1 VMIEYVQAVIMI
13 LGTLPLLFILLA
25 KVGGFAGIKEVLVNQ
40 WHVSSQYLTVVPA
53 ISHPYGPGPWIIL
66 GLCLVVTIGWCSG
79 HQSMV
84 QRNLGA
90 RTLYD
95 CKLGYVMGGIPKTVG
110 GFLYMVPMIAAP
122 IIFSRNG
129 IFVEKADAAYGKL
142 ILSLIPRGMLG
153 LFLAGLLS
161 AGLSS
166 IGSVLN
172 SASAMFVKDFYERFI
187 AKDKPEQHY
196 FAAARITTLAIIVI
210 SLLMVPVVLKVY
222 LIMWLE
228 QTLIAMVLGPFVA
241 VLLLGIFWRRINTR
255 GGFWG
260 FVIGSAFAL
269 FLQQGLGVKV
279 FFFIGWWSFVLA
291 FGVTVI
297 ISLLNKPPDSRHVD
311 GLTWESDFAVK
322 MDRITEERARENGTR
337 VETIPARKKVPV
349 LLSVRFWVTVIML
362 GQIVLLLYFG

>member
-1 VMIEYVQAVIMI
+1 MNQNTRNIGVMIEYVQAVIMI

-172 SASAMFVKDFYERFI
+172 SAS
-187 AKDKPEQHY
+187 
-196 FAAARITTLAIIVI
+196 
-210 SLLMVPVVLKVY
+210 
-222 LIMWLE
+222 
-228 QTLIAMVLGPFVA
+228 
-241 VLLLGIFWRRINTR
+241 
-255 GGFWG
+255 
-260 FVIGSAFAL
+260 
-269 FLQQGLGVKV
+269 
-279 FFFIGWWSFVLA
+279 
-291 FGVTVI
+291 
-297 ISLLNKPPDSRHVD
+297 
-311 GLTWESDFAVK
+311 DFA
-322 MDRITEERARENGTR
+322 
-337 VETIPARKKVPV
+337 
-349 LLSVRFWVTVIML
+349 
-362 GQIVLLLYFG
+362 